1 MPTDA
6 FTKHI
11 EHEVSKV
18 KSDDE
23 WRGNFMT
30 LEQKIEEERRF
41 ARKQGLDEGLMQ
53 GEEQKLLHLISKK
66 LKKGKSI
73 PQIADECEETEER
86 IKELMEKL

>member
-41 ARKQGLDEGLMQ
+41 ARKQG
-53 GEEQKLLHLISKK
+53 EEQKLLHLI
-66 LKKGKSI
+66 
-73 PQIADECEETEER
+73 
-86 IKELMEKL
+86 